1 MWLRRLLARPRG
13 PQLPPVASSALMLL
27 LWLVWWT
34 GVGESLALEPSLLTS
49 PSQGLSCLSLHKTV
63 RSVDHRL
70 LRVPLTG
77 KKGHL
82 HMASTVTNTGG
93 SSPTAYRLV
102 SYCLC
107 HTDAALLA
115 VNLLCFP
122 LLAWRL
128 ERQQGPLCYL
138 HAAAV
143 GAATSALLYLLLAGL
158 CGALPGPAVG
168 SYLPVHLATL
178 GCRQRHGGRSGWA
191 PTALLAGLLLA
202 LGQVLPRRPPLLLH
216 LCGLLMGLAGILSQ
230 RSGSRGRVLGLSQ
243 TWEACAFALPPWTRP
258 VLQNGNGGLGEKPA
272 DHFLGREERSCALTG
287 WARIFSPLELSE
299 RCLETLCRWTQGR
312 SSLPPFVSPPAAGIL
327 PTVDPAAQRE
337 RITPPPELQTQD
349 FFPGDLFSPA
359 HQPMPPSAFYWRG
372 ESAALGQDP
381 SLSPASASRAPF
393 SAYHGALDIP
403 LSALQAS
410 LTNEEL
416 LQAGIQASLQDMVEE
431 EVKLSKSSVSSLR
444 LQQLQKMGFPTK
456 RAVVALAATGH
467 VEGAVSLLIGD
478 HVGDQAVV
486 TAASRSERPK
496 GATPGPSQ

>member
-49 PSQGLSCLSLHKTV
+49 PSQ
-63 RSVDHRL
+63 
-70 LRVPLTG
+70 
-77 KKGHL
+77 
-82 HMASTVTNTGG
+82 
-93 SSPTAYRLV
+93 AYRLV

-216 LCGLLMGLAGILSQ
+216 LCGLLMGLA
-230 RSGSRGRVLGLSQ
+230 
-243 TWEACAFALPPWTRP
+243 
-258 VLQNGNGGLGEKPA
+258 
-272 DHFLGREERSCALTG
+272 G